1 MPISNM
7 SKVTLSRDRY
17 TVGVICALFEE
28 KAAMVMM
35 LDEKHES
42 LEQKSGDN
50 NSYTLG
56 KIGQHNVVIA
66 CLPGGHQ
73 GKAAAATVA
82 VHMMHSF
89 DIKLGLMVG
98 IGGGVPSRTLDIRLG
113 DVVVSIPEGTHGG
126 VVQYDLGKLELDGLH
141 RKGHLD
147 KPPKALLSAITSLRE
162 KHVWMEPEFPQHL
175 TAILSNHRMAKRFG
189 FQGAQHDILFE
200 SNSFHPRN
208 LNDCDHCVSTFPV
221 VQRADREDDTPR
233 VFYGT
238 ILSGDMVMKNGQERD
253 RIAAAENAICFE
265 MEAAGL
271 MNDFPCSVIRGI
283 SDYSDSHKNDR
294 WQPYAAATAA
304 AYAKELLIALSKQE
318 VDELGPA
325 EKHHVP
331 FSLKGVPNIDHF
343 VQRSNDMQELE
354 RFFFPQQSHD
364 TRRKIFVV
372 HGLGGIGKTQL
383 SIEFVR
389 QYQTKYSAVFW
400 LDGSSKDALQNSFL
414 NIVTRLP
421 AGEVTLSLAHAAKQ
435 ASPDMKLIVR
445 GVQDWLSLPSNHRWL
460 VVIDN
465 VDRDYTTKGTDPL
478 AYELKEYLPA
488 ADHGNVLVTSRLS
501 TLVAARNSHRLT
513 RVDHDQSRAILEAAG
528 GEYIS
533 AQDESAA
540 DTLLEKLS
548 GLPIALTQ
556 AGAYI
561 RQTGVSVAEYMD
573 HYNSTWQQLMEKQY
587 EYCLQEDS
595 ERSVLTTWKI
605 SYEQVRSR
613 SEGASNLLKLWSFLY
628 ADDLWYDL
636 VACSKTLASHVVVP
650 KWLLLLAENKLEF
663 NRAMGLLIKYSLV
676 ESKMETRSYAMHS
689 VLHSWCL
696 HVAQHD
702 SEKGDF
708 RRLAS
713 CIVGQADPPVEMVG
727 FWILQRR
734 LLPHAQTIMRFVED
748 GKNARL
754 SIDEYHAFAQLA
766 SIFAGQN
773 KHEEAEKMYDR
784 ALAGKEVV
792 LGPDHTSTLDTIF
805 NSGIVCLA
813 QGRLAAGEGMLRRA
827 LVGQERASGP
837 EHISTLATVRGL
849 GNVYQAQGRLAE
861 AEEMYEKALAGFE
874 FALGPEHP
882 STLESLNTMGLV
894 FTAQNRLADAEEMY
908 ERVLTGYE
916 KIHGPD
922 HTQTLQALNNM
933 GLLYHAQ
940 GSPEKAERMFERV
953 FAGFKKTVGPEHACT
968 LYTVLNLGVV
978 FSDQGRLKEAEE
990 MQNRALAGLK
1000 KAFGS
1005 EHLLVSHVY
1014 SNLGHFYAKQGRLA
1028 EAEPMFERALV
1039 GYEKAHGSEHQDT
1052 VQAGDLLR
1060 QVRHLLN
1067 PS

>member
-1 MPISNM
+1 M
-7 SKVTLSRDRY
+7 SKVTLSRERY
-17 TVGVICALFEE
+17 TIGVICALFEE

-82 VHMMHSF
+82 AHMMHSF

-126 VVQYDLGKLELDGLH
+126 VVQYDLGKLELNGLH

-162 KHVWMEPEFPQHL
+162 KHVWMEPGFPQHL

-271 MNDFPCSVIRGI
+271 MNDFPCLVIRGI

-343 VQRSNDMQELE
+343 VQRSNDMQELK

-561 RQTGVSVAEYMD
+561 RQTGMNIAC
-573 HYNSTWQQLMEKQY
+573 K
-587 EYCLQEDS
+587 
-595 ERSVLTTWKI
+595 K
-605 SYEQVRSR
+605 
-613 SEGASNLLKLWSFLY
+613 SFLY

-713 CIVGQADPPVEMVG
+713 CIVGQAMPPLEMDE

-748 GKNARL
+748 EKNAKL
-754 SIDEYHAFAQLA
+754 SIDEYDAFAQLA
-766 SIFAGQN
+766 YSFRVQN
-773 KHEEAEKMYDR
+773 RYAEAEKMYER

-805 NSGIVCLA
+805 NSGIAYLT
-813 QGRLAAGEGMLRRA
+813 QGRLPATEGMLRRA

-882 STLESLNTMGLV
+882 STLDSLNTMGVV
-894 FTAQNRLADAEEMY
+894 FTAQNRLADAEKMF

-916 KIHGPD
+916 KIHGQE
-922 HTQTLQALNNM
+922 HTRTLQAVNNM
-933 GLLYHAQ
+933 GLLYLAQ

-953 FAGFKKTVGPEHACT
+953 FAGFEKTVGPEHACT

-978 FSDQGRLKEAEE
+978 FSDQGRLEEAEE
-990 MQNRALAGLK
+990 IQNRALAGLEE
-1000 KAFGS
+1000 AFGS
-1005 EHLLVSHVY
+1005 EHSMVSHVY
-1014 SNLGHFYAKQGRLA
+1014 SNIGHFYAKQGRLA

-1052 VQAGDLLR
+1052 VQAGDILR

>member
-1 MPISNM
+1 MPINNM
-7 SKVTLSRDRY
+7 SKVTLSRERY
-17 TVGVICALFEE
+17 TIGVICALFEE

-35 LDEKHES
+35 LDEKHEP

-56 KIGQHNVVIA
+56 KIGQHNVAIA

-89 DIKLGLMVG
+89 PIKFGLMVG

-147 KPPKALLSAITSLRE
+147 KPPKALLSAIMSLRE

-189 FQGAQHDILFE
+189 FQGAQHDRLFE
-200 SNSFHPRN
+200 SNAFHPRN
-208 LNDCDHCVSTFPV
+208 QNDCDHCVSALSI
-221 VQRADREDDTPR
+221 VQRADREDDTPQ

-238 ILSGDMVMKNGQERD
+238 ILSGDMVIKNGQERD
-253 RIAAAENAICFE
+253 RIAANEKAICFE

-271 MNDFPCSVIRGI
+271 MNDFPCL
-283 SDYSDSHKNDR
+283 
-294 WQPYAAATAA
+294 PYAAATAA

-372 HGLGGIGKTQL
+372 HGLSGIGKTQL

-556 AGAYI
+556 AGAHI

-573 HYNSTWQQLMEKQY
+573 HYNSTWQQLMEKQD

-676 ESKMETRSYAMHS
+676 ERKMETRSYAMHS

-766 SIFAGQN
+766 SIFTGQN

-805 NSGIVCLA
+805 NSGIACLA

-940 GSPEKAERMFERV
+940 GSPEKAERMFER
-953 FAGFKKTVGPEHACT
+953 
-968 LYTVLNLGVV
+968 
-978 FSDQGRLKEAEE
+978 
-990 MQNRALAGLK
+990 
-1000 KAFGS
+1000 
-1005 EHLLVSHVY
+1005 
-1014 SNLGHFYAKQGRLA
+1014 GRLA

-1052 VQAGDLLR
+1052 VQADDLVR

-1067 PS
+1067 QS

>member
-1 MPISNM
+1 MPINNM
-7 SKVTLSRDRY
+7 SKITLSRERY
-17 TVGVICALFEE
+17 TIGVICALFEE

-35 LDEKHES
+35 LDEKHEP

-82 VHMMHSF
+82 IHMMHSF
-89 DIKLGLMVG
+89 PIKLGLMVG
-98 IGGGVPSRTLDIRLG
+98 IGGGVPSQTLDIRLG

-162 KHVWMEPEFPQHL
+162 KHVWMEPEFPQHP
-175 TAILSNHRMAKRFG
+175 TAILSNHRMAKRFK
-189 FQGAQHDILFE
+189 FQGAQHDRLFE
-200 SNSFHPRN
+200 SNAFHPRN
-208 LNDCDHCVSTFPV
+208 QTDCDHCLSALPI
-221 VQRADREDDTPR
+221 VQRPDREDDTPQ

-271 MNDFPCSVIRGI
+271 MNDFPCLVIRGI

-354 RFFFPQQSHD
+354 RFFSPQQSHD

-528 GEYIS
+528 GEHIS
-533 AQDESAA
+533 
-540 DTLLEKLS
+540 
-548 GLPIALTQ
+548 

-573 HYNSTWQQLMEKQY
+573 HYNSTWQQLMEKQD
-587 EYCLQEDS
+587 EYRLQEDS

-713 CIVGQADPPVEMVG
+713 CIVGQADPPVKMVG

-766 SIFAGQN
+766 SIFTGQN

-805 NSGIVCLA
+805 NSGIACLA

-978 FSDQGRLKEAEE
+978 FSDQGRLEEAEE

-1005 EHLLVSHVY
+1005 EHLIVSHVY

-1052 VQAGDLLR
+1052 VQADDLVR

-1067 PS
+1067 QS

>member
-1 MPISNM
+1 MPINNM
-7 SKVTLSRDRY
+7 SKVTLSRERY
-17 TVGVICALFEE
+17 TIGVICALFEE

-56 KIGQHNVVIA
+56 KIGQHNVVVA

-162 KHVWMEPEFPQHL
+162 KHVWVEPEFPQHL

-271 MNDFPCSVIRGI
+271 MNDFPCLVIRGI

-318 VDELGPA
+318 VDEL

-573 HYNSTWQQLMEKQY
+573 HYNSTWQQLMEKQD

-713 CIVGQADPPVEMVG
+713 CIVGQAMPPLEMDE

-748 GKNARL
+748 EKNAKL
-754 SIDEYHAFAQLA
+754 SIDEYDAFAQLA
-766 SIFAGQN
+766 YSFRVQN
-773 KHEEAEKMYDR
+773 RYAEAEKMYER

-805 NSGIVCLA
+805 NSGIAYLT
-813 QGRLAAGEGMLRRA
+813 QGRLPATEGMLRRA

-882 STLESLNTMGLV
+882 STLDSLNTMGVV
-894 FTAQNRLADAEEMY
+894 FTAQNRLADAEKMF

-916 KIHGPD
+916 KIHGQE
-922 HTQTLQALNNM
+922 HTRTLQAVNNM
-933 GLLYHAQ
+933 GLLYLAQ
-940 GSPEKAERMFERV
+940 GSPEKAERMFER
-953 FAGFKKTVGPEHACT
+953 
-968 LYTVLNLGVV
+968 
-978 FSDQGRLKEAEE
+978 
-990 MQNRALAGLK
+990 
-1000 KAFGS
+1000 
-1005 EHLLVSHVY
+1005 
-1014 SNLGHFYAKQGRLA
+1014 GRLA

>member
-1 MPISNM
+1 MPINNM
-7 SKVTLSRDRY
+7 IKVTLSRERY
-17 TVGVICALFEE
+17 TIGVICALFEE
-28 KAAMVMM
+28 KAAIVMM
-35 LDEKHES
+35 LDEKHEL
-42 LEQKSGDN
+42 LEQKSGDK

-175 TAILSNHRMAKRFG
+175 TAILSNHRMAKRFE

-271 MNDFPCSVIRGI
+271 MNDFPCLVIRGI

-304 AYAKELLIALSKQE
+304 AYAKELLIALSRQE

-478 AYELKEYLPA
+478 AHELKEYLPA
-488 ADHGNVLVTSRLS
+488 ADHGSVLVTSRLS
-501 TLVAARNSHRLT
+501 TLVAARNNHRLT

-573 HYNSTWQQLMEKQY
+573 HYNSTWQQLMEKQD
-587 EYCLQEDS
+587 EYCLQEDL

-676 ESKMETRSYAMHS
+676 ESKMETRSYTMHS

-766 SIFAGQN
+766 SIFTGQN

-805 NSGIVCLA
+805 NSGIACLA
-813 QGRLAAGEGMLRRA
+813 QGRLAAGEGMLRWA

-908 ERVLTGYE
+908 ERVLTEYE

-940 GSPEKAERMFERV
+940 GSPEKAERMFER
-953 FAGFKKTVGPEHACT
+953 TVGPEHACT

-978 FSDQGRLKEAEE
+978 FSDQGRLEEAEE

-1005 EHLLVSHVY
+1005 EHLIVSHVY

-1067 PS
+1067 PY

>member
-1 MPISNM
+1 MPINNM
-7 SKVTLSRDRY
+7 SKVTLSRERY
-17 TVGVICALFEE
+17 TIGVICALFEE

-175 TAILSNHRMAKRFG
+175 TAILSNHRMANRFG

-271 MNDFPCSVIRGI
+271 MNDFPCLVIRGI

-383 SIEFVR
+383 SIDFVR

-414 NIVTRLP
+414 NTVTRLP

-573 HYNSTWQQLMEKQY
+573 HYNSTWQQLMEKQD

-650 KWLLLLAENKLEF
+650 KWLLLLAEDKLEF

-676 ESKMETRSYAMHS
+676 ESKMETRSFAMHS

-734 LLPHAQTIMRFVED
+734 FLPHAQTIMRFVED

-766 SIFAGQN
+766 SIFTGQN

-805 NSGIVCLA
+805 NSGIACLV

-882 STLESLNTMGLV
+882 STLESLNTVGLV
-894 FTAQNRLADAEEMY
+894 FTAQNRLADAEEIY

-953 FAGFKKTVGPEHACT
+953 LAGFEKTAGPEHAST

-978 FSDQGRLKEAEE
+978 FSDQGRLEEAEE
-990 MQNRALAGLK
+990 MQNRALAGLEN
-1000 KAFGS
+1000 AFGS
-1005 EHLLVSHVY
+1005 EHLVVSHVH

-1067 PS
+1067 PY

>member
-1 MPISNM
+1 MPINNM
-7 SKVTLSRDRY
+7 SKVTLSRERY

-189 FQGAQHDILFE
+189 FQGAQHDRLFE
-200 SNSFHPRN
+200 SNAFHPRN
-208 LNDCDHCVSTFPV
+208 KNDCDHCVSALSI
-221 VQRADREDDTPR
+221 VQRADREDDTPQ

-238 ILSGDMVMKNGQERD
+238 ILSGDMVIKNGQERD
-253 RIAAAENAICFE
+253 RIAADEKAICFE

-271 MNDFPCSVIRGI
+271 MNDFPCLVIRGI

-304 AYAKELLIALSKQE
+304 AYAKELLITLSKQE
-318 VDELGPA
+318 VDELDPA

-343 VQRSNDMQELE
+343 VQRSSDMQELE

-414 NIVTRLP
+414 DIVTRLP
-421 AGEVTLSLAHAAKQ
+421 AGEVTPSLAHAAKQ

-445 GVQDWLSLPSNHRWL
+445 GVQNWLSLPSNHRWL

-573 HYNSTWQQLMEKQY
+573 HYNSIWQQLMKKQD
-587 EYCLQEDS
+587 EYCLQEYS

-605 SYEQVRSR
+605 SYEQVRSQ
-613 SEGASNLLKLWSFLY
+613 SEEASNLLKLWSCLY

-636 VACSKTLASHVVVP
+636 IAGSKALASDVVVP
-650 KWLLLLAENKLEF
+650 KWLLLFAEDKLEF
-663 NRAMGLLIKYSLV
+663 NRAIGLLIKYSLV
-676 ESKMETRSYAMHS
+676 ERKMDTTSELNMDTTSYAMHS

-708 RRLAS
+708 RWLAI
-713 CIVGQADPPVEMVG
+713 CIVGQVTPPLERDE
-727 FWILQRR
+727 FYTLSRR
-734 LLPHAQTIMRFVED
+734 LLPHFRQLSA
-748 GKNARL
+748 
-754 SIDEYHAFAQLA
+754 SIDEYDACAQLA
-766 SIFAGQN
+766 CVFTCQV
-773 KHEEAEKMYDR
+773 KLEEAERMYDR
-784 ALAGKEVV
+784 ALAGKEIL
-792 LGPDHTSTLDTIF
+792 LGPDHTSTLDTI
-805 NSGIVCLA
+805 SALSIAYLT
-813 QGRLAAGEGMLRRA
+813 GRGLTSAEGMLMRA
-827 LVGQERASGP
+827 LVGQERAFGP
-837 EHISTLATVRGL
+837 EHESTLAAALRL
-849 GNVYQAQGRLAE
+849 GSRNRTQDRLAE
-861 AEEMYEKALAGFE
+861 AEEMYERA
-874 FALGPEHP
+874 
-882 STLESLNTMGLV
+882 
-894 FTAQNRLADAEEMY
+894 
-908 ERVLTGYE
+908 LTGYE
-916 KIHGPD
+916 KVHGPD
-922 HTQTLQALNNM
+922 DPWTLLAVVHV
-933 GLLYHAQ
+933 GSLYLAQ
-940 GSPEKAERMFERV
+940 GSLEKAQRMFERAFV
-953 FAGFKKTVGPEHACT
+953 GFEKAFGPGHTTT
-968 LYTVLNLGVV
+968 LSAIYKLGRICHG
-978 FSDQGRLKEAEE
+978 QGRLEEAEE
-990 MQNRALAGLK
+990 MYSRALAFFGGALGFEHAFTLK
-1000 KAFGS
+1000 
-1005 EHLLVSHVY
+1005 VS
-1014 SNLGHFYAKQGRLA
+1014 SNLGRVYAKQGKLV
-1028 EAEPMFERALV
+1028 EAEPMFQRALV
-1039 GYEKAHGSEHQDT
+1039 GYEKAFGSEHKLT
-1052 VQAGDLLR
+1052 VRADHRLR
-1060 QVRHLLN
+1060 RVRRRLLN
-1067 PS
+1067 STVLPQA

>member
-1 MPISNM
+1 MPINNM
-7 SKVTLSRDRY
+7 SKVTLSRERY
-17 TVGVICALFEE
+17 TIGVICALFEE

-113 DVVVSIPEGTHGG
+113 DVVVSIPEGTHRG

-208 LNDCDHCVSTFPV
+208 LNDCDHCVSTNPV

-271 MNDFPCSVIRGI
+271 MNDFPWLVIRGI

-343 VQRSNDMQELE
+343 VQRSNNMQELE

-445 GVQDWLSLPSNHRWL
+445 GVQDWLSLPSNHRWV

-533 AQDESAA
+533 GMSAA

-573 HYNSTWQQLMEKQY
+573 HYNSTWQQLMEKQD

-595 ERSVLTTWKI
+595 ERSVSTTWKI

-636 VACSKTLASHVVVP
+636 IACSKTLASHVVVP

-713 CIVGQADPPVEMVG
+713 CIVGQAMPLLETDEIL
-727 FWILQRR
+727 ILQRR

-748 GKNARL
+748 ERNARL

-766 SIFAGQN
+766 YIFRYQGRYG
-773 KHEEAEKMYDR
+773 EAEKMYER
-784 ALAGKEVV
+784 ALAGKEIL

-805 NSGIVCLA
+805 NSGIAYLT
-813 QGRLAAGEGMLRRA
+813 QDRLAAAEGMLRRA

-882 STLESLNTMGLV
+882 STLNSLNTMGLV
-894 FTAQNRLADAEEMY
+894 FIAQNRLADAEKMY

-916 KIHGPD
+916 KIHGPE
-922 HTQTLQALNNM
+922 HTQTLQAFNNM
-933 GLLYHAQ
+933 GLLYQAQ

-953 FAGFKKTVGPEHACT
+953 FAGFEKTVGPEHAST

-978 FSDQGRLKEAEE
+978 FSDQGRLEEAEE
-990 MQNRALAGLK
+990 MQNRALAGLEN
-1000 KAFGS
+1000 AFGS
-1005 EHLLVSHVY
+1005 EHLVVSHVH
-1014 SNLGHFYAKQGRLA
+1014 SSLGHSYAKQGRLA

-1067 PS
+1067 TS

>member
-1 MPISNM
+1 MPINNM
-7 SKVTLSRDRY
+7 SKVTLSRERY
-17 TVGVICALFEE
+17 TIGVICALFEE

-238 ILSGDMVMKNGQERD
+238 ILSGDMVMKNGHKRD

-271 MNDFPCSVIRGI
+271 MNDFPCLVIRGI

-573 HYNSTWQQLMEKQY
+573 HYNSTWQQLMEKQD

-766 SIFAGQN
+766 SIFTGQN

-784 ALAGKEVV
+784 ALAGNEVV

-805 NSGIVCLA
+805 NSGIACLA

-978 FSDQGRLKEAEE
+978 FSDQGRLEEAEE

-1005 EHLLVSHVY
+1005 EHLIVSHVY

-1052 VQAGDLLR
+1052 VQADDLVR

-1067 PS
+1067 QS

>member
-1 MPISNM
+1 M
-7 SKVTLSRDRY
+7 SKVTLSRERY
-17 TVGVICALFEE
+17 TIGVICALFEE

-175 TAILSNHRMAKRFG
+175 TAILSNHRMANRFG

-200 SNSFHPRN
+200 SNAFHPRT

-271 MNDFPCSVIRGI
+271 MNDFPCLVIRGI

-383 SIEFVR
+383 SIDFVR

-573 HYNSTWQQLMEKQY
+573 HYNSTWQQLMEKQD

-713 CIVGQADPPVEMVG
+713 CIVGQAMPPLEMDE

-748 GKNARL
+748 EKNAKL
-754 SIDEYHAFAQLA
+754 SIDEYDAFAQLA
-766 SIFAGQN
+766 YSFRVQN
-773 KHEEAEKMYDR
+773 RYAEAEKMYER

-805 NSGIVCLA
+805 NSGIAYLTK
-813 QGRLAAGEGMLRRA
+813 GRLPATEGMLRRA

-882 STLESLNTMGLV
+882 STLDSLNTMGVV
-894 FTAQNRLADAEEMY
+894 FTAQNRLADAEKMF

-916 KIHGPD
+916 KIHGQE
-922 HTQTLQALNNM
+922 HTRTLQAVNNM
-933 GLLYHAQ
+933 GLLYLAQ

-953 FAGFKKTVGPEHACT
+953 FAGFEKTVGPEHART

-978 FSDQGRLKEAEE
+978 FSDQGRLEEAEE
-990 MQNRALAGLK
+990 IQNRALAGLEE
-1000 KAFGS
+1000 AFGS
-1005 EHLLVSHVY
+1005 EHSMVSHVY
-1014 SNLGHFYAKQGRLA
+1014 SNIGHFYAKQGRLA

-1060 QVRHLLN
+1060 QVRHLLI
-1067 PS
+1067 PY

>member
-1 MPISNM
+1 M
-7 SKVTLSRDRY
+7 SKATLSRERY
-17 TVGVICALFEE
+17 TIGVICALFEE

-35 LDEKHES
+35 LDEKHEP

-89 DIKLGLMVG
+89 PIKFGLMVG
-98 IGGGVPSRTLDIRLG
+98 IGGSVPSRTLDIRLG

-147 KPPKALLSAITSLRE
+147 KPPKALLSAITSLWE

-189 FQGAQHDILFE
+189 FQGAQHDRLFE
-200 SNSFHPRN
+200 SNAFHPRN
-208 LNDCDHCVSTFPV
+208 QTDCDHCLSALPI
-221 VQRADREDDTPR
+221 VQRPDREDDAPQ

-238 ILSGDMVMKNGQERD
+238 ILSGDMVIRNGQERD
-253 RIAAAENAICFE
+253 RIAAAEKAICFE

-271 MNDFPCSVIRGI
+271 MNDFPCLVIRGI

-343 VQRSNDMQELE
+343 VQRSSDMQELE
-354 RFFFPQQSHD
+354 KFFFPQQSHD

-400 LDGSSKDALQNSFL
+400 LDGSSKDALKNSFL
-414 NIVTRLP
+414 HIVTRLP
-421 AGEVTLSLAHAAKQ
+421 AGEVMLSLAHAAKQ

-533 AQDESAA
+533 AQDESDV

-561 RQTGVSVAEYMD
+561 
-573 HYNSTWQQLMEKQY
+573 TWQQLMEKQD

-605 SYEQVRSR
+605 SYEQVRSQ
-613 SEGASNLLKLWSFLY
+613 SEEASNLLKLWSFLY

-636 VACSKTLASHVVVP
+636 VACSKALASHVVVP
-650 KWLLLLAENKLEF
+650 KWLLLLAEKKLEF
-663 NRAMGLLIKYSLV
+663 NRAMGLV
-676 ESKMETRSYAMHS
+676 ESKMKTRSYAMHS

-713 CIVGQADPPVEMVG
+713 CIVGQAMPPLEMDD
-727 FWILQRR
+727 FWILLRR
-734 LLPHAQTIMRFVED
+734 LLPYAQTIMRFVED
-748 GKNARL
+748 EKNAIL
-754 SIDEYHAFAQLA
+754 SIDEYDAFAQLA
-766 SIFAGQN
+766 CIFTCQV
-773 KHEEAEKMYDR
+773 KLEEAERLYDR
-784 ALAGKEVV
+784 ALAGKEIL
-792 LGPDHTSTLDTIF
+792 LGPDHTSTLDTI
-805 NSGIVCLA
+805 SALSIAYLTGWGLTSA
-813 QGRLAAGEGMLRRA
+813 EGMLMRA
-827 LVGQERASGP
+827 LVGQERAFGP
-837 EHISTLATVRGL
+837 EHESTLAAALRL
-849 GNVYQAQGRLAE
+849 GSLYRTQDRLAE
-861 AEEMYEKALAGFE
+861 AEEMYERA
-874 FALGPEHP
+874 
-882 STLESLNTMGLV
+882 
-894 FTAQNRLADAEEMY
+894 
-908 ERVLTGYE
+908 LTGYE
-916 KIHGPD
+916 KVHGPED
-922 HTQTLQALNNM
+922 PWTLLAVVHV
-933 GLLYHAQ
+933 GSLYLAQ
-940 GSPEKAERMFERV
+940 GSLEKAQRMLERAFVGFEKA
-953 FAGFKKTVGPEHACT
+953 FGPGHTTT
-968 LYTVLNLGVV
+968 LSAIYKLGRICHG
-978 FSDQGRLKEAEE
+978 QGRLEEAEE
-990 MQNRALAGLK
+990 MYSRALAFFGGALGFEHAFTLK
-1000 KAFGS
+1000 
-1005 EHLLVSHVY
+1005 VS
-1014 SNLGHFYAKQGRLA
+1014 SNLGRVYAKQGKLV
-1028 EAEPMFERALV
+1028 EAEPMFQRALV
-1039 GYEKAHGSEHQDT
+1039 GYEKAFGSEHKLT
-1052 VQAGDLLR
+1052 VRADHRLR
-1060 QVRHLLN
+1060 RVRRRLLN
-1067 PS
+1067 STVLPQA

>member
-1 MPISNM
+1 MPINNM
-7 SKVTLSRDRY
+7 SKVTLSLERY
-17 TVGVICALFEE
+17 TIGVICALFEE

-82 VHMMHSF
+82 AHMMHSF

-126 VVQYDLGKLELDGLH
+126 VVQYDLGKLELNGLH

-162 KHVWMEPEFPQHL
+162 KHVWMEPGFPQHL

-238 ILSGDMVMKNGQERD
+238 ILSGDM
-253 RIAAAENAICFE
+253 
-265 MEAAGL
+265 
-271 MNDFPCSVIRGI
+271 
-283 SDYSDSHKNDR
+283 
-294 WQPYAAATAA
+294 
-304 AYAKELLIALSKQE
+304 
-318 VDELGPA
+318 
-325 EKHHVP
+325 HHVP

-343 VQRSNDMQELE
+343 VQRSNDMQELK

-573 HYNSTWQQLMEKQY
+573 HYNSTWQQLMEKQD

-708 RRLAS
+708 RRQAS
-713 CIVGQADPPVEMVG
+713 CIVGQAMPPLEMDE

-748 GKNARL
+748 EKNAKL
-754 SIDEYHAFAQLA
+754 SIDEYDAFAQLA
-766 SIFAGQN
+766 YSFRVQN
-773 KHEEAEKMYDR
+773 RYAEAEKMYER

-805 NSGIVCLA
+805 NSGIAYLT
-813 QGRLAAGEGMLRRA
+813 QGRLPATEGMLRRA

-882 STLESLNTMGLV
+882 STLDSLNTMGVV
-894 FTAQNRLADAEEMY
+894 FTAQNRLADAEKMF

-916 KIHGPD
+916 KIHGQE
-922 HTQTLQALNNM
+922 HTRTLQAVNNM
-933 GLLYHAQ
+933 GLLYLAQ
-940 GSPEKAERMFERV
+940 GSPEKAERMFER
-953 FAGFKKTVGPEHACT
+953 
-968 LYTVLNLGVV
+968 
-978 FSDQGRLKEAEE
+978 
-990 MQNRALAGLK
+990 
-1000 KAFGS
+1000 
-1005 EHLLVSHVY
+1005 
-1014 SNLGHFYAKQGRLA
+1014 GRLA

-1052 VQAGDLLR
+1052 VQAGDILR

>member
-1 MPISNM
+1 M
-7 SKVTLSRDRY
+7 SKVTLSRERY
-17 TVGVICALFEE
+17 TIGVICALFEE

-175 TAILSNHRMAKRFG
+175 TATLSNHRMAKRFG
-189 FQGAQHDILFE
+189 FQ
-200 SNSFHPRN
+200 
-208 LNDCDHCVSTFPV
+208 V

-271 MNDFPCSVIRGI
+271 MNDFPCLVIRGI

-364 TRRKIFVV
+364 ARRKIFVV

-435 ASPDMKLIVR
+435 ASPDMKSIVR

-573 HYNSTWQQLMEKQY
+573 HYNSTWQQLMEKQD

-636 VACSKTLASHVVVP
+636 VACSKTHASHVVVP

-805 NSGIVCLA
+805 NSGIACLA

-882 STLESLNTMGLV
+882 STLDSLNTMGVV
-894 FTAQNRLADAEEMY
+894 FTAQNRLADAEKMF

-916 KIHGPD
+916 KIHGQE
-922 HTQTLQALNNM
+922 HTRTLQAVNNM
-933 GLLYHAQ
+933 GLLYLAQ

-953 FAGFKKTVGPEHACT
+953 FAGFEKTVGPEHART

-978 FSDQGRLKEAEE
+978 FSDQGRLEEAEE
-990 MQNRALAGLK
+990 IQNRALAGLEE
-1000 KAFGS
+1000 AFGS
-1005 EHLLVSHVY
+1005 EHSMVSHVY
-1014 SNLGHFYAKQGRLA
+1014 SNIGHFYAKQGRLA

-1060 QVRHLLN
+1060 QVRHLLI
-1067 PS
+1067 PY

>member
-1 MPISNM
+1 MPINNM
-7 SKVTLSRDRY
+7 SKVTLSRERY
-17 TVGVICALFEE
+17 TIGVICALFEE

-147 KPPKALLSAITSLRE
+147 KPLKALLSAITSLRE

-208 LNDCDHCVSTFPV
+208 LNDCDHCVSTNPV

-238 ILSGDMVMKNGQERD
+238 ILSGDM
-253 RIAAAENAICFE
+253 
-265 MEAAGL
+265 
-271 MNDFPCSVIRGI
+271 
-283 SDYSDSHKNDR
+283 
-294 WQPYAAATAA
+294 
-304 AYAKELLIALSKQE
+304 
-318 VDELGPA
+318 
-325 EKHHVP
+325 
-331 FSLKGVPNIDHF
+331 
-343 VQRSNDMQELE
+343 
-354 RFFFPQQSHD
+354 SHD

-445 GVQDWLSLPSNHRWL
+445 GVQDWLSLPSNHRWV

-533 AQDESAA
+533 GMSAA

-573 HYNSTWQQLMEKQY
+573 HYNSTWQQLMEKQD

-595 ERSVLTTWKI
+595 ERSVSTTWKI

-636 VACSKTLASHVVVP
+636 IACSKTLASHVVVP

-713 CIVGQADPPVEMVG
+713 CIVGQAMPLLETDEIL
-727 FWILQRR
+727 ILQRR

-748 GKNARL
+748 ERNARL

-766 SIFAGQN
+766 YIFRYQGRYG
-773 KHEEAEKMYDR
+773 EAEKMYER
-784 ALAGKEVV
+784 ALAGKEIL
-792 LGPDHTSTLDTIF
+792 LGPDQTSTLDTIF
-805 NSGIVCLA
+805 NSGIAYLT
-813 QGRLAAGEGMLRRA
+813 QDRLAAAEGMLRRA

-882 STLESLNTMGLV
+882 STLNSLNTMGLV
-894 FTAQNRLADAEEMY
+894 FIAQNRLADAEKMY

-916 KIHGPD
+916 KIHGPE
-922 HTQTLQALNNM
+922 HTQTLQAFNNM
-933 GLLYHAQ
+933 GLLYQAQ

-953 FAGFKKTVGPEHACT
+953 FAGFEKTVGPEHAST

-978 FSDQGRLKEAEE
+978 FSDQGRLEEAEE
-990 MQNRALAGLK
+990 MQNRALAGLEN
-1000 KAFGS
+1000 AFGS
-1005 EHLLVSHVY
+1005 EHLVVSHVH
-1014 SNLGHFYAKQGRLA
+1014 SSLGHSYAKQGRLA

-1067 PS
+1067 TS

>member
-1 MPISNM
+1 MSN
-7 SKVTLSRDRY
+7 VTLSREHY
-17 TVGVICALFEE
+17 TIGVICALFEE
-28 KAAMVMM
+28 KAAM
-35 LDEKHES
+35 
-42 LEQKSGDN
+42 KSGDN

-56 KIGQHNVVIA
+56 NIGQHNVVVA

-89 DIKLGLMVG
+89 PIKLGLMVG

-189 FQGAQHDILFE
+189 FQGAQHDRLFE
-200 SNSFHPRN
+200 SNAFHPRN
-208 LNDCDHCVSTFPV
+208 QTDCDHCLSALPI
-221 VQRADREDDTPR
+221 VQRPDREDDTPQ

-238 ILSGDMVMKNGQERD
+238 ILSGDMVIKNGQERD
-253 RIAAAENAICFE
+253 RIAAAEKAICFE

-271 MNDFPCSVIRGI
+271 MNDFPCLVIRGI
-283 SDYSDSHKNDR
+283 SDYSDSHKSDR

-343 VQRSNDMQELE
+343 VRRSSDMQELE

-389 QYQTKYSAVFW
+389 QYQTKYSAIFW

-414 NIVTRLP
+414 HIVTRLP

-488 ADHGNVLVTSRLS
+488 ADHGNVLVASRLS

-540 DTLLEKLS
+540 DTVLEKLS

-561 RQTGVSVAEYMD
+561 RQTGVSVAEYLD
-573 HYNSTWQQLMEKQY
+573 HYNSTWQQLMKKQD

-605 SYEQVRSR
+605 SYEQVRSQ
-613 SEGASNLLKLWSFLY
+613 SEEASNLLKLWSFLY

-636 VACSKTLASHVVVP
+636 VACSKTLASHAVVP
-650 KWLLLLAENKLEF
+650 KWLLLLAENKLEY

-713 CIVGQADPPVEMVG
+713 SVVGQAMPPMEMDD

-748 GKNARL
+748 EKNAKL
-754 SIDEYHAFAQLA
+754 SIDEYDAFAQLA
-766 SIFAGQN
+766 YSFRVQN
-773 KHEEAEKMYDR
+773 RYAEAEKMYER

-805 NSGIVCLA
+805 NSGIAYLT
-813 QGRLAAGEGMLRRA
+813 QGRLAAAEGMLRRA

-861 AEEMYEKALAGFE
+861 AEDMYEKALAGFE

-882 STLESLNTMGLV
+882 STLDSLNIMGLV
-894 FTAQNRLADAEEMY
+894 FTAQNRLADAEKMY
-908 ERVLTGYE
+908 EPVLTGYE
-916 KIHGPD
+916 KIHGPE
-922 HTQTLQALNNM
+922 HTQTLKAVNNM
-933 GLLYHAQ
+933 GLLYHA
-940 GSPEKAERMFERV
+940 
-953 FAGFKKTVGPEHACT
+953 
-968 LYTVLNLGVV
+968 
-978 FSDQGRLKEAEE
+978 
-990 MQNRALAGLK
+990 
-1000 KAFGS
+1000 
-1005 EHLLVSHVY
+1005 
-1014 SNLGHFYAKQGRLA
+1014 
-1028 EAEPMFERALV
+1028 
-1039 GYEKAHGSEHQDT
+1039 
-1052 VQAGDLLR
+1052 
-1060 QVRHLLN
+1060 
-1067 PS
+1067 